1 MVAPQQNAGWALTKG
16 EELGEPHW
24 QLDGGAG
31 SVTLL
36 TTRQNNNAE
45 LNVHKGQ
52 MFSSWAGKHIFYLSS
67 RGRIWANIAVNKEKL
82 WNEVS
87 L

>member
-45 LNVHKGQ
+45 LNVHKG
-52 MFSSWAGKHIFYLSS
+52 
-67 RGRIWANIAVNKEKL
+67 
-82 WNEVS
+82 
-87 L
+87 